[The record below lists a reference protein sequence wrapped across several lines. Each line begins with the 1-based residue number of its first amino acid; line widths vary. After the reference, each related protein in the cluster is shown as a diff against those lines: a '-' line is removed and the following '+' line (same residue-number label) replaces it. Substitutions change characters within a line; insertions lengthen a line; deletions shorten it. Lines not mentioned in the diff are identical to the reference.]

1 MDGYNKQTRKE
12 LEISGSLIQTFK
24 IFTQT
29 FEIYPENLKKILND
43 LRSLGYL
50 NISGY

>member
-1 MDGYNKQTRKE
+1 MDGYNKHNNN
-12 LEISGSLIQTFK
+12 K
-24 IFTQT
+24 IITQT

-43 LRSLGYL
+43 LRSLDYL

>member
-1 MDGYNKQTRKE
+1 MDGYNKQNNN
-12 LEISGSLIQTFK
+12 K

-43 LRSLGYL
+43 LRSLDYL